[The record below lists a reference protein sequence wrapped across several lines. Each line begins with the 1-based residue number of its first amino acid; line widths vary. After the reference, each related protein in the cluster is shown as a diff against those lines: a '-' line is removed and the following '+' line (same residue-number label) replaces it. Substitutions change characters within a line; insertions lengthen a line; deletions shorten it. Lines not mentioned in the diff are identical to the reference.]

1 MITIHEAFTE
11 AEPAPVRVS
20 ERFFYVCRPAAVRL
34 LAQHVLAGLE
44 RPKSP
49 RVMQA
54 IRQGHVDGIDSIVGE
69 EIVIAA
75 VRLSYPPSRRE
86 RFGATC
92 VAARDGDDLDIRGP
106 GGPWQHLFVD
116 ERRREH
122 SPVQRFTHCLLYT
135 SD

>member
-1 MITIHEAFTE
+1 MTISSPTMLSMPSTCPCRMACITLGLFG
-11 AEPAPVRVS
+11 R
-20 ERFFYVCRPAAVRL
+20 CRPASTCCARSRT
-34 LAQHVLAGLE
+34 AAGLQ

-92 VAARDGDDLDIRGP
+92 VAARDGDHLDIGGS
-106 GGPWQHLFVD
+106 GGPCQHLLVD
-116 ERRREH
+116 VRRREH
-122 SPVQRFTHCLLYT
+122 SPM
-135 SD
+135 